1 MKQRIWR
8 AGKITV
14 GVLLMGLGV
23 IGLFLPFLQGVL
35 FLVMGLTLLSTES
48 RRAKE
53 WLHYVQDRAGWQ
65 RPPESQSELDSES
78 ERRTDG
84 TR

>member
-8 AGKITV
+8 AGKITA
-14 GVLLMGLGV
+14 GVLLLILGV

-48 RRAKE
+48 TRAKA

-65 RPPESQSELDSES
+65 RPSES
-78 ERRTDG
+78 GRRTDD
-84 TR
+84 TRE